1 MKASKAKLHPK
12 TLRQPLGEIS
22 TPMYDL
28 VIIGGGIT
36 GATILWDAT
45 LRGMKAVL
53 VERNDYASGTTQATS
68 KLIHG
73 GLRYLKNGEFGLV
86 RESLRERR
94 TLARIAPHALRP
106 EGFLFP
112 FYQGKAPGR
121 FVMNSALRLYDL
133 LSFDRNRGIAPD
145 LHLPASRKLSRT
157 EALAEEPGLL
167 HEGLTGASIYY
178 DYANVNPERLCAEFI
193 FSARQRGAAARNY
206 TEATGIVQPA
216 PDGYRVQV
224 RDRKTGEKA
233 VLSGRA
239 VVNAGGPWADHIEG
253 LLSGSTGHK
262 ILRSRGIHAVTR
274 RIVHDRTVV
283 LMRPDKTHLFI
294 IPWRDRSIIGTTDVL
309 FDEHPDKL
317 KITRNEVEN
326 LLTSVNSLYGAH
338 VSMDDVHYTYA
349 GLRPLVE
356 ESNSTSTYNTSRKCE
371 IYHHADKGHRGFF
384 TVLGGKYT
392 TSRALAEKVVDQA
405 AEIIGGTWK
414 PCETGTTALDG
425 GVFHDRHTLES
436 EIQRRY
442 PSLQP
447 EKIET
452 LVARYGSR
460 TWEILARGEST
471 KRESMNG
478 RSESRT
484 FVSENGEKYYGEEID
499 AIIEREDVTSLADLV
514 FRRSGIGTPGPAD
527 SVNTEYLA
535 GRVAAALGWSR
546 EEKRRALEE
555 VRSRYG
561 F

>member
-1 MKASKAKLHPK
+1 MKTSKSKL
-12 TLRQPLGEIS
+12 QPRSVRPPLS
-22 TPMYDL
+22 DLAAPTYDL
-28 VIIGGGIT
+28 IIIGGGIT

-112 FYQGKAPGR
+112 FYSGKSPGR
-121 FVMNSALRLYDL
+121 MVMNTGLFLYDL
-133 LSFDRNRGIAPD
+133 LSFDRNRGIAED
-145 LHLPASRKLSRT
+145 LHLPPSRRLSRM

-167 HEGLTGASIYY
+167 HEGLTGASVYY

-193 FSARQRGAAARNY
+193 FSSRQRGAAARNY
-206 TEATGIVQPA
+206 TEATGIVQPT

-224 RDRKTGEKA
+224 RDRRNGEKA
-233 VLSGRA
+233 VLSGQA
-239 VVNAGGPWADHIEG
+239 VINAGGPWADHIEG
-253 LLSGSTGHK
+253 LLSGTTGHK
-262 ILRSRGIHAVTR
+262 IVRSRGIHAVTR

-294 IPWRDRSIIGTTDVL
+294 IPWRERSIIGTTDVL
-309 FDEHPDKL
+309 FDDHPDKL
-317 KITRNEVEN
+317 KIARVEVEN
-326 LLTSVNSLYGAH
+326 LLTTVNALYGSH

-356 ESNSTSTYNTSRKCE
+356 ESTTTSTYNTSRKCE

-392 TSRALAEKVVDQA
+392 TSRALAENVVNRA
-405 AEIIGGTWK
+405 AEVIGGKWK
-414 PCETGTTALDG
+414 SCETETTPLDG
-425 GVFHDRHTLES
+425 GVFADRHTLEA

-442 PSLQP
+442 PSAQP
-447 EKIET
+447 EKIDT

-460 TWEILARGEST
+460 AWEILARGEDLKSAPE
-471 KRESMNG
+471 KKSSARVL
-478 RSESRT
+478 
-484 FVSENGEKYYGEEID
+484 VSENGEKYYTEEID
-499 AIIEREDVTSLADLV
+499 AIVEREDVTSLADLV
-514 FRRSGIGTPGPAD
+514 FRRSGIGTPGEAD
-527 SVNTEYLA
+527 SVTTEFLA
-535 GRVAAALGWSR
+535 GRVAAALGWNR
-546 EEKRRALEE
+546 EEKRRAVEE